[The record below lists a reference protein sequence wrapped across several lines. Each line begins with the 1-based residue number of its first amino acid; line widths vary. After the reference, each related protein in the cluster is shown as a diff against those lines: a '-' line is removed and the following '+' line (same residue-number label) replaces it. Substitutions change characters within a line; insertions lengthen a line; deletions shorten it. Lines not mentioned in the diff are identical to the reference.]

1 MKNPLTRL
9 LGLILASVLATS
21 VSYGQEVRAT
31 VTGQVS
37 DPSGSP
43 IPGAVITLTDVSR
56 NASVSTESNA
66 TGLFVVPN
74 LQPGEYL
81 LTAEVDGF
89 KRFVRENIVLE
100 AQDRTRI
107 DIAMELGQVSE
118 SVTVTESVSPL
129 QTETASRSQVINN
142 EIITNVPTQ
151 GRNPFQLAWAAPGVV
166 KRGSWRYLRSF
177 DRAGMSN
184 FSVNGG
190 RNKENEVLIDGI
202 SNVRGNRDVIQSPT
216 METVQEFKV
225 VTNMFDAQYGRT
237 GGGVVTIVTRGGGNQ
252 FHGNLF
258 EYFQAEELN
267 ANQFELNSN
276 GTEKPPM
283 NINTYGFTA
292 SGPVVIPKVFNG
304 KNKLFWLLSYEAM
317 RQRSADPGVA
327 TFPLQE
333 WRGGDFST
341 LYQADGSP
349 VSIYD
354 PLTTQADGTRT
365 AFANNVIPSARL
377 NPIAVKAL
385 GFMPAPNAPGN
396 NAAHINNYIYPSRWV
411 SDMDQWSGRMD
422 FQPNA
427 MNRFYFRYGQNPFSE
442 YRGLVWGGSNVAEPT
457 GNAPLNRNGRTW
469 SFDWTSTLS
478 PTATFNL
485 RAGLARWEES
495 SGSSFGAGYDPRQL
509 GFDDALVGQF
519 TQLQFPRFDLGS
531 YQSIGSNR
539 LRNSGNYDTYTL
551 QPNLSF
557 VQGRHFIKTGFEARR
572 YNRNTQNP
580 GLASGLY
587 SFDRDW
593 TQALATQASANS
605 GNEVATFLLGRP
617 TNAYVDRNIDP
628 SLQNYYYAMFLQD
641 DWKATDRLTIN
652 FGLRWDYETP
662 LVERYDRML
671 RGFGFDQA
679 SPINGDVAGL
689 NLLGG
694 VYFAGRDGQPR
705 TAFNPDKNNFQPR
718 IGAAY
723 RIADK
728 WVIRGGYGLY
738 YLGQDESGSFQGFS
752 QRTNAIV
759 TTDGMRTPAVSL
771 QNAFANLPGGQLI
784 DPVGASDG
792 FGSFL
797 GQNVAVN
804 YINRPLPFSHQ
815 ASFDVEHEL
824 PFGLLAEAGYVFNLT
839 KKFPVRIN
847 NVNVIP
853 AAEMGRRTASGAIDT
868 AYYTQTI
875 ANPMQGLIPN
885 NAALNGATISRQLL
899 LVPFPEHGTVD
910 LQNVPIGRQR
920 YDSAQFKLTKRLA
933 AVDLPSQLRDLEDP
947 RAGQRLQLPG
957 LQHQQRRIHALGEA
971 LGRPDRH
978 SAEVFDRG
986 RLGPSGRSQPS
997 DRLEHG
1003 PRR

>member
-9 LGLILASVLATS
+9 LGLILASVLAAS

-89 KRFVRENIVLE
+89 KRFLRENIILE

-107 DIAMELGQVSE
+107 DIEMELGQVSE

-349 VSIYD
+349 VTIYD

-365 AFANNVIPSARL
+365 AFANNVIPTARL

-385 GFMPAPNAPGN
+385 AFMPAPNAPGN
-396 NAAHINNYIYPSRWV
+396 NA
-411 SDMDQWSGRMD
+411 
-422 FQPNA
+422 
-427 MNRFYFRYGQNPFSE
+427 
-442 YRGLVWGGSNVAEPT
+442 
-457 GNAPLNRNGRTW
+457 
-469 SFDWTSTLS
+469 
-478 PTATFNL
+478 
-485 RAGLARWEES
+485 
-495 SGSSFGAGYDPRQL
+495 
-509 GFDDALVGQF
+509 
-519 TQLQFPRFDLGS
+519 
-531 YQSIGSNR
+531 
-539 LRNSGNYDTYTL
+539 
-551 QPNLSF
+551 
-557 VQGRHFIKTGFEARR
+557 
-572 YNRNTQNP
+572 
-580 GLASGLY
+580 
-587 SFDRDW
+587 
-593 TQALATQASANS
+593 
-605 GNEVATFLLGRP
+605 
-617 TNAYVDRNIDP
+617 
-628 SLQNYYYAMFLQD
+628 
-641 DWKATDRLTIN
+641 
-652 FGLRWDYETP
+652 
-662 LVERYDRML
+662 
-671 RGFGFDQA
+671 
-679 SPINGDVAGL
+679 
-689 NLLGG
+689 
-694 VYFAGRDGQPR
+694 
-705 TAFNPDKNNFQPR
+705 
-718 IGAAY
+718 
-723 RIADK
+723 
-728 WVIRGGYGLY
+728 
-738 YLGQDESGSFQGFS
+738 
-752 QRTNAIV
+752 
-759 TTDGMRTPAVSL
+759 
-771 QNAFANLPGGQLI
+771 
-784 DPVGASDG
+784 
-792 FGSFL
+792 
-797 GQNVAVN
+797 
-804 YINRPLPFSHQ
+804 
-815 ASFDVEHEL
+815 
-824 PFGLLAEAGYVFNLT
+824 
-839 KKFPVRIN
+839 
-847 NVNVIP
+847 
-853 AAEMGRRTASGAIDT
+853 
-868 AYYTQTI
+868 
-875 ANPMQGLIPN
+875 
-885 NAALNGATISRQLL
+885 
-899 LVPFPEHGTVD
+899 
-910 LQNVPIGRQR
+910 
-920 YDSAQFKLTKRLA
+920 
-933 AVDLPSQLRDLEDP
+933 
-947 RAGQRLQLPG
+947 
-957 LQHQQRRIHALGEA
+957 
-971 LGRPDRH
+971 
-978 SAEVFDRG
+978 
-986 RLGPSGRSQPS
+986 
-997 DRLEHG
+997 
-1003 PRR
+1003 